1 MIGRRLMDGLRRT
14 AALLALLAV
23 TLFVLQ
29 AAPSHAEPPAG
40 GDAGAVSA
48 HHAGDGDP
56 GAAHHGPG
64 AHCATHCAVHLAPP
78 VLAMTEVD
86 ASLEAAARPRPT
98 DDAVRATLR
107 SAPPIRPPA
116 A

>member
-1 MIGRRLMDGLRRT
+1 MDGLRRT

-23 TLFVLQ
+23 ALFVLQ

-40 GDAGAVSA
+40 GDAAAAVSA
-48 HHAGDGDP
+48 HHAGDGDS